1 MNSNKKVLLIGGSGT
16 LGSSIIRLKIFNK
29 LDSPKKKDLNLLK
42 ASSITEFLKNDYN
55 LVVNCAAI
63 ARMEKCE
70 KKPFKAIRVNI
81 YGTLNLVKEIMNY
94 ENYYNKKIKLIHI
107 SSDGVYPSTKG
118 NYSENTELRPYN
130 LYGWTK
136 LCSEAFVKML
146 KNYIII
152 RARFFDKRNIKYNTA
167 ATDIFTS
174 AMEVE
179 NLVKEIKN
187 IYLTKFTGVINVG
200 KRRSSDF
207 ENYKKFKPKIK
218 PCKRKDIVKNLDFEI
233 AKDASM
239 NLNLFKKLKNGL
251 WKRSL

>member
-1 MNSNKKVLLIGGSGT
+1 M
-16 LGSSIIRLKIFNK
+16 
-29 LDSPKKKDLNLLK
+29 
-42 ASSITEFLKNDYN
+42 
-55 LVVNCAAI
+55 
-63 ARMEKCE
+63 
-70 KKPFKAIRVNI
+70 
-81 YGTLNLVKEIMNY
+81 
-94 ENYYNKKIKLIHI
+94 
-107 SSDGVYPSTKG
+107 
-118 NYSENTELRPYN
+118 
-130 LYGWTK
+130 
-136 LCSEAFVKML
+136 